1 MTSDFSHPH
10 AEPSALIDQNWS
22 DVLSAVDATYAELVA
37 HQSKLENQNQE
48 LDAFRRLF
56 TSILE
61 SIKDVMVVLDRDGLV
76 QDASASLEHI
86 MGAET
91 GGLRGRSFQEFFS
104 GADRDTL
111 AGTLE
116 WLRLSKGRMAVEA
129 SIQGQ
134 EGSVPFDFGISGR
147 YDARRRLI
155 GAVVLGHPL
164 GELRQA
170 YSELAASHDALKSTQ
185 AQLVR
190 NEKLAGLGR
199 LLAGVAHELNNPI
212 SFVYANAHALERYI
226 GRFETYFAEV
236 ESGAAR
242 ERLIRLREELR
253 LDRALRNLRSAID
266 GAKDGSER
274 VRDIVDDLRRLS
286 SDGAKEAE
294 PFDLVEVSRVAARWV
309 ERGSK
314 SGIMPRFEGAETL
327 QVIGNPGHVQQ
338 IVMNLVQNAMD
349 ALKQSDDPQ
358 IVISIE
364 DDAETARLTVS
375 DNGPGIPAELAR
387 SVFDPF
393 FTTKPVGQGTG
404 LGLAICHKIAEEH
417 GGTLTLGPSEVGSA
431 FCLTLP
437 RGDAA
442 PAASPGGPQA

>member
-1 MTSDFSHPH
+1 MLRNDSPNDG
-10 AEPSALIDQNWS
+10 ELLIDQNWS
-22 DVLSAVDATYAELVA
+22 EVLSAVDATYAELIEY
-37 HQSKLENQNQE
+37 QSKLEAQNEE
-48 LDAFRRLF
+48 LGAFRRLL
-56 TSILE
+56 TSILG
-61 SIKDVMVVLDRDGLV
+61 SIKDIMIVIDRDGIV

-86 MGAET
+86 VGVEPGALKGRNFVQLFEEKDQSGI
-91 GGLRGRSFQEFFS
+91 GGAIQS
-104 GADRDTL
+104 
-111 AGTLE
+111 
-116 WLRLSKGRMAVEA
+116 LRLSKGRMAVEA

-134 EGSVPFDFGISGR
+134 EGPVPFDFGISAR
-147 YDARRRLI
+147 YDARQRLI

-170 YSELAASHDALKSTQ
+170 YSELATSHDALKDAQ

-226 GRFETYFAEV
+226 GRFEQYFAEV
-236 ESGAAR
+236 ESGAPR
-242 ERLIRLREELR
+242 DQLISLREELR
-253 LDRALRNLRSAID
+253 LDRALKNLRSAID

-286 SDGAKEAE
+286 SDGSKEAE
-294 PFDLVEVSRVAARWV
+294 AFDLVDVSQVAARWV

-314 SGIMPRFEGAETL
+314 SGIVPEFTGAENAP
-327 QVIGNPGHVQQ
+327 ISGNPGHVQQ

-349 ALKQSDDPQ
+349 ALKGTEYPKITINIKDGP
-358 IVISIE
+358 E
-364 DDAETARLTVS
+364 EAELTVR
-375 DNGPGIPAELAR
+375 DNGPGVPEDVAR

-417 GGTLTLGPSEVGSA
+417 GGTLTLEPSDVGGA
-431 FCLTLP
+431 FRLTLP
-437 RGDAA
+437 K
-442 PAASPGGPQA
+442 GPRT